1 MPESTPTAN
10 RARMLVSCP
19 DRTGLVATISQFLFE
34 RGANIVD
41 FDQHTTGSESGMFF
55 MRLEFELPELAR
67 RIGGLVDEFSP
78 IGARFSMDWRITP
91 ADRKQRVAIFVS
103 RQDHC
108 LLELLWQWRSG
119 EVDADIFAVVSNHDD
134 LRREVEGY
142 GVPFHHI
149 PVTPH
154 TKGEA
159 ERAQLDLVFNA
170 DLIVLARYMQVLSPD
185 FCARFPNKVINIHHS
200 FLPAF
205 VGANP
210 YAQAFQR
217 GVKLI
222 GATAHYVTA
231 DLDAGPII
239 EQDVQRVGHRD
250 GIEELKSLGAHIER
264 VVFARAVKWHLED
277 RVLIHRNGTV
287 VFR

>member
-1 MPESTPTAN
+1 MPEATRTE

-19 DRTGLVATISQFLFE
+19 DRVGLVAAISQFLYD

-41 FDQHTTGSESGMFF
+41 FDQHTTGSESDLFF
-55 MRLEFELPELAR
+55 MRLEFELPELKD
-67 RIGGLVDEFSP
+67 RIGGLVDEFAP
-78 IGARFSMDWRITP
+78 IASRFSMDWRIKP
-91 ADRKQRVAIFVS
+91 ADRKQRVIVFVS

-119 EVDADIFAVVSNHDD
+119 ELSADLVAVISNHED
-134 LRREVEGY
+134 LRQEVASY
-142 GVPFHHI
+142 GVPFQHI
-149 PVTPH
+149 PVTPQ
-154 TKGEA
+154 TREAA
-159 ERAQLDLVFNA
+159 ERAQLELVGSA
-170 DLIVLARYMQVLSPD
+170 DLIVLARYMQILSSD
-185 FCARFPNKVINIHHS
+185 FCARFPNRIINIHHS

-239 EQDVQRVGHRD
+239 DQDVQRVGHRD
-250 GIEELKSLGAHIER
+250 DLEDLKRLGSHIER

-277 RVLIHRNGTV
+277 RVLIHRNRTV